1 MVRELRT
8 DDVVDLACDLI
19 DIPSVSGDEKAI
31 ADAIEARL
39 RRASHLEVLRDG
51 DAIVARTRLARAH
64 RVLIAGHLDTVPIV
78 GNVPAVR
85 CLVDGIDTVRGRG
98 AVDMLGGVA
107 VALRAALLLDAP
119 KHDVTWVFYD
129 HEEVEA
135 SLNGLGRLMRNHPGL
150 LDADFAILAEP
161 TSAHIEGGCN
171 GSVRVIATIPG
182 KAAHSARS
190 WRGDNAIHKAAPV
203 ISKIASF
210 GNPTVNV
217 DGLDYRESLLVV
229 AVSGGKAKNVV
240 PDEVELVI
248 NYRFAPSKS
257 ADEAI
262 ALVASYFAGTGARI
276 EVDDR
281 SPGARPG
288 ADSPIAR
295 DFIAH
300 AGAIAEAHGQELRV
314 VAKQG
319 WTDVARF
326 FDLGIPAVNFGP
338 GDPLLAHTDEEAAP
352 AADMTRCLDA
362 LLAWLDDKE
371 KE

>member
-39 RRASHLEVLRDG
+39 RRAPHLEVLRDG

-64 RVLIAGHLDTVPIV
+64 RVLIAGHLDTVPIA

-85 CLVDGIDTVRGRG
+85 SLVNGIDTVRGRG

-107 VALRAALLLDAP
+107 VALRAALLLTAP

-203 ISKIASF
+203 ISRIASF

-257 ADEAI
+257 TDEAI
-262 ALVASYFAGTGARI
+262 TLVTSYFAGTGARI

-300 AGAIAEAHGQELRV
+300 AGAIAEAHGEELRV